1 MGLRDWISQKLGSGE
16 QEGEADTV
24 SRELREFIYLDRDS
38 VVSLLASIEGAIKE
52 ERIEQ
57 IGSSSE
63 ERISGGVNAEI
74 SGIGANIGGE
84 QVRME
89 EDSTEV
95 VHNYAIQ
102 SLFDELD
109 RHRRTD
115 ADLGTLT
122 DDETSEIELSDLNRS
137 DIMRVEV
144 ELETHYL
151 YRFYRVMRYIH
162 ENIPESVGPEDEDV
176 LDLIESMFGTE
187 VPVSGKVLNYH
198 IKDDRIV
205 PVESDD
211 AAVDPLYIVGQL
223 NTRKL
228 WQDIPDALFDGEEYT
243 VFCRVEEIYE
253 DEEWHPLSLAQ
264 RIETVS
270 PPLARA
276 ITHFMERAVVL
287 AEREANNIYDDTADR
302 EKLKDGLSKFD
313 QRSGIA
319 GVNEIHHENF
329 LYEYLTQ
336 GKVLSQASSENTE
349 LISFYQQYGDYLR
362 DQEFDLSKSDEAK
375 AINDVIFN
383 DEMSIED
390 IEEDKVIEGV
400 QIESKIVAIYW

>member
-1 MGLRDWISQKLGSGE
+1 MGLRNWFSRGTDSDE
-16 QEGEADTV
+16 QEGEVDTV

-52 ERIEQ
+52 ERVEQ
-57 IGSSSE
+57 LGTSSE

-84 QVRME
+84 RVEME

-109 RHRRTD
+109 KHRRTD
-115 ADLGTLT
+115 AELGTLT
-122 DDETSEIELSDLNRS
+122 DDEVNEIELSNLNRS
-137 DIMRVEV
+137 DIIRVEV

-187 VPVSGKVLNYH
+187 VPVSGKVLDYH
-198 IKDDRIV
+198 VKDNRIV
-205 PVESDD
+205 PVNSGDETE
-211 AAVDPLYIVGQL
+211 DPLYIVGQL

-243 VFCRVEEIYE
+243 IFCRVEEIYQ

-302 EKLKDGLSKFD
+302 EKLKDSLTEFD
-313 QRSGIA
+313 QNSGIDA
-319 GVNEIHHENF
+319 IDETYHEKF

-336 GKVLSQASSENTE
+336 GRILTQYSSGNTE

-362 DQEFDLSKSDEAK
+362 DQGFDLSKSDEAR
-375 AINDVIFN
+375 ATNAVIFN
-383 DEMSIED
+383 DEMSMDD
-390 IEEDKVIEGV
+390 IGEENVIEGV